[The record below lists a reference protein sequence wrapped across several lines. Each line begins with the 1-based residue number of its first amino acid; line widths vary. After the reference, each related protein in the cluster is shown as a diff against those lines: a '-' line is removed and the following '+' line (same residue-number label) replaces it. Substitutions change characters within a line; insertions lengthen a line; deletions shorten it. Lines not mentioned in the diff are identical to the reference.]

1 MAHEEAIMV
10 TTRARAMSVTI
21 LSFIALSITGCFSSQ
36 PKDIRAFLK
45 PYEVSVTAK
54 SYVLQPPDE
63 IEILCSKVPEIHMQR
78 QQIRP
83 DGKIS
88 FEGLGEI
95 EVAGKTVNE
104 IANTLRLKVLQLYAL
119 TGENPIDV
127 RIATYRSKMYYV
139 LGEVYI
145 PGPKIYTGRDTVLS
159 AIAEARLN
167 PMAWAKRIQVIRP
180 SEHKGIRPEIFEV
193 DFARMRKHGDTSKN
207 VLLQEG
213 DIIYVPPTILAALAM
228 KIEEV
233 IRPVARAFTG
243 IYILQSGLGVSPYY
257 YGGFGGF

>member
-10 TTRARAMSVTI
+10 TARARAISVAI
-21 LSFIALSITGCFSSQ
+21 LSLTTLGITGCFSSQ
-36 PKDIRAFLK
+36 PKDIEAFLK

-119 TGENPIDV
+119 NGDNPIDV

-139 LGEVYI
+139 LGQVYM

-159 AIAEARLN
+159 AIADAQVN
-167 PMAWAKRIQVIRP
+167 PMAWVERIQVIRP
-180 SEHKGIRPEIFEV
+180 SGHKGIRPEIFEV

-207 VLLQEG
+207 VLLHEG
-213 DIIYVPPTILAALAM
+213 DIIYVPPTILAALAL
-228 KIEEV
+228 KVEEA
-233 IRPVARAFTG
+233 IRPIARAFTG
-243 IYILQSGLGVSPYY
+243 YYIIQRGLEGRSPGIYG
-257 YGGFGGF
+257 YGY

>member
-1 MAHEEAIMV
+1 MIAA
-10 TTRARAMSVTI
+10 RARAMSAATLSLITI
-21 LSFIALSITGCFSSQ
+21 GITVTGCFSSQ
-36 PKDIRAFLK
+36 PEDIKAFLR
-45 PYEVSVTAK
+45 PYEVNVTAER
-54 SYVLQPPDE
+54 YVLQPPDE
-63 IEILCSKVPEIHMQR
+63 IEILSLKVPEIHMQR

-119 TGENPIDV
+119 SGENPIDV

-139 LGEVYI
+139 LGQVYM
-145 PGPKIYTGRDTVLS
+145 PGPKLYTGRDTVLS
-159 AIAEARLN
+159 AIADARLN
-167 PMAWAKRIQVIRP
+167 PMAWAKRIQIIRP

-207 VLLQEG
+207 VLLHEG
-213 DIIYVPPTILAALAM
+213 DIIYVPPTILSALAL
-228 KIEEV
+228 KIEEA
-233 IRPVARAFTG
+233 IRPIARAFSG
-243 IYILQSGLGVSPYY
+243 IYIIQRGLDVSPYT
-257 YGGFGGF
+257 YGGGYGRY